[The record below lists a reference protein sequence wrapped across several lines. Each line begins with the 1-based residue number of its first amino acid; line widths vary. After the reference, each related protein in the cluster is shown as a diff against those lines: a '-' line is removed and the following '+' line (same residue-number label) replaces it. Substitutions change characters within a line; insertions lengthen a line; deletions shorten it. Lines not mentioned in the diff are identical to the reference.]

1 VPESYY
7 FESELDCPWMTIDVG
22 IRYTRESNDVQSFF
36 EIQSVR
42 VIGPHP
48 RQKVRANPS
57 GLTADL
63 TRLIND
69 DYIFD
74 LIEEHWSSGDHKDY
88 GDG

>member
-7 FESELDCPWMTIDVG
+7 FESELDCPWMTVDVG
-22 IRYTRESNDVQSFF
+22 IRYTRESNDVQSLF

-42 VIGPHP
+42 VIGPH
-48 RQKVRANPS
+48 QC
-57 GLTADL
+57 GLSDL
-63 TRLIND
+63 THLIND

-74 LIEEHWSSGDHKDY
+74 LIDEHWSSGDHKDY